1 MLFGECQELLSEDVF
16 EFLDR
21 GWCQTARFG
30 IGQITF
36 DSIFHGGQR
45 PRLFDFV
52 SALRGDLVFSSQ
64 ALGLLPGPCLRRD
77 AQAAGTARNR
87 THDPLPAAAA
97 TPGRIILLWAF
108 GGVSGVDRK
117 HDAFSLALVQNWYKS

>member
-1 MLFGECQELLSEDVF
+1 MSSATPYLPDIHVAQEDDPVLFGECQELLSEDVL

-36 DSIFHGGQR
+36 DSLFHGGQR

-52 SALRGDLVFSSQ
+52 SALCGDLVFPS
-64 ALGLLPGPCLRRD
+64 
-77 AQAAGTARNR
+77 
-87 THDPLPAAAA
+87 
-97 TPGRIILLWAF
+97 
-108 GGVSGVDRK
+108 
-117 HDAFSLALVQNWYKS
+117 